1 MAFLILDNDL
11 SLPITLRESD
21 SPGLEGDQVVAILIR
36 PKSTAGFWLT
46 ASRSSFSLSES
57 CSLLKSLDSRV
68 SIAFSSNTISSQ
80 TTSLPPTK
88 PNNIS
93 LSKVS
98 DSPKKM
104 GLIIIGGG
112 VIVVG
117 ILIYIVVS
125 VVIKPAAKQKVLVET
140 PVENTEV
147 VNEEELNTEEIVTPN
162 VLETP
167 NTNINLSSGL
177 GALNSSESLV
187 SSSVEEVNTNPDQV
201 VSPLALKEAKD
212 GDADGLDD
220 EEEIIFGTNSTKTD
234 TNNNGYEDRAEIL
247 NLYNPSGIGKL
258 VDSNLVTKY
267 TNSDFNYNVLYPKNW
282 NARAM
287 NNGSSVIFSAPDE
300 SFIQL
305 VVQPNNEHKDIATW
319 YQAQFPGKTDV
330 TTPATVSNFTFLKT
344 TDDLIVYITDKDQ
357 KNIYI
362 FSYTPLSAPIYKT
375 VFEMMIKSF
384 LNGVN

>member
-1 MAFLILDNDL
+1 MFSNKKADNK
-11 SLPITLRESD
+11 II
-21 SPGLEGDQVVAILIR
+21 SPKENEI
-36 PKSTAGFWLT
+36 
-46 ASRSSFSLSES
+46 
-57 CSLLKSLDSRV
+57 LLKEKELEEKINKEVIIHNMPVDFRSGKFEQVAPSAE
-68 SIAFSSNTISSQ
+68 IKTSNTISSQ